1 MASQKQRVLLLGATG
16 HTGRSILDGL
26 LKYGK
31 YEIQALVRPSS
42 AEKAEV
48 KKLVERGVSIVIAD
62 INGPTENLVE
72 IQRGIDVTISAID
85 AGSIHAQKNLA
96 TAAKEAGVKRF
107 VPCAWITVAPGG
119 GVMVTRDHLN
129 QKEDVYNHIKKLH
142 LPFTVIDVG
151 FWHQVSFPPVLPSGR
166 FDYAAM
172 LPVNILHGDGERKT
186 VLGDWRDIG
195 RWTARILDDE
205 RTTNRYVVAWSDSL
219 SENEIFSLVEGVT
232 GEKLE
237 KQTVSYSELETQRN
251 EARANYERDPTNAN
265 FGMRQFT
272 DYQYSKYVRGD
283 NQIEYAKYLGYLDAQ
298 ELFPDFQ
305 PIKFRDFLKD
315 LLDGKI
321 EKPHYEM

>member
-1 MASQKQRVLLLGATG
+1 MIVAT
-16 HTGRSILDGL
+16 DC
-26 LKYGK
+26 
-31 YEIQALVRPSS
+31 VFP
-42 AEKAEV
+42 
-48 KKLVERGVSIVIAD
+48 IVIAD
-62 INGPTENLVE
+62 INGPTEDLVE

-107 VPCAWITVAPGG
+107 VPCAWITVAPAG
-119 GVMVTRDHLN
+119 GVMVTRDH
-129 QKEDVYNHIKKLH
+129 KEDVYNHIKKLH

-151 FWHQVSFPPVLPSGR
+151 FWHQVSFPPV
-166 FDYAAM
+166 
-172 LPVNILHGDGERKT
+172 
-186 VLGDWRDIG
+186 
-195 RWTARILDDE
+195 
-205 RTTNRYVVAWSDSL
+205 
-219 SENEIFSLVEGVT
+219 
-232 GEKLE
+232 
-237 KQTVSYSELETQRN
+237 SYGELETQRS

-298 ELFPDFQ
+298 GLFPDFQ
-305 PIKFRDFLKD
+305 PIKFRDFLRD